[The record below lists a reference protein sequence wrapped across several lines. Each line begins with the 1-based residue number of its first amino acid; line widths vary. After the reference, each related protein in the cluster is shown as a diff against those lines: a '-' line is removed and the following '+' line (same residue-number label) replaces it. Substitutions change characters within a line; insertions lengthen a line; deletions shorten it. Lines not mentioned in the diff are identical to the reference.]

1 MENNNED
8 ADKNKENKDSGNNK
22 VLNDIELFEKIK
34 SLFKDNQNCEKRKS
48 FHQKSTSLKNNNV
61 HQSYPT
67 DFINQN
73 TMEKNRAKSVK
84 YNNNSKYG
92 NQIHNKNSNND
103 AKIKNYNNYG
113 EKKREQEINDNNKCN
128 NSLIDDYMKINFVNK
143 NKEEENIYNDQKI
156 EELLKIGKCFT
167 GVIRMNKSQNHGYI
181 TVPELKNDILIRG
194 RNLYQCLNLDEVVVE
209 LFNFS
214 QWKPFATK
222 KTKKFSHVNE
232 DHINNVSPK
241 EENKNLN
248 TIISQEEEN
257 NLKTKEE
264 KLMFINEKLYN
275 FRPEGRI
282 VKIIKSPNNEKQ
294 QKCTIQIENNKIL
307 AVPIDDTIPEI
318 LINIRN
324 LTKEIIPNIENMN
337 KTNYFPNDFERD
349 YSNYKENYFLVKIYS
364 YSSSNIHKGPLGYI
378 INEIGPYRNIDMEKE
393 ILSKYK
399 LI

>member
-1 MENNNED
+1 M
-8 ADKNKENKDSGNNK
+8 
-22 VLNDIELFEKIK
+22 
-34 SLFKDNQNCEKRKS
+34 
-48 FHQKSTSLKNNNV
+48 
-61 HQSYPT
+61 
-67 DFINQN
+67 
-73 TMEKNRAKSVK
+73 
-84 YNNNSKYG
+84 
-92 NQIHNKNSNND
+92 
-103 AKIKNYNNYG
+103 
-113 EKKREQEINDNNKCN
+113 
-128 NSLIDDYMKINFVNK
+128 
-143 NKEEENIYNDQKI
+143 
-156 EELLKIGKCFT
+156 
-167 GVIRMNKSQNHGYI
+167 
-181 TVPELKNDILIRG
+181 
-194 RNLYQCLNLDEVVVE
+194 
-209 LFNFS
+209 
-214 QWKPFATK
+214 
-222 KTKKFSHVNE
+222 NE
-232 DHINNVSPK
+232 DHINKVSPK

-282 VKIIKSPNNEKQ
+282 IKIIKSPNKEKQ

-307 AVPIDDTIPEI
+307 AIPIDDTIPEI